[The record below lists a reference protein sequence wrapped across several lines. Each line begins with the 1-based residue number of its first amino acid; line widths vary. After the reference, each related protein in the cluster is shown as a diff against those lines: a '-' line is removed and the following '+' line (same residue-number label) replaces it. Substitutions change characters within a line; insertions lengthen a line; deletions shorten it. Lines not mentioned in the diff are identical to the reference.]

1 MKPYMLFAVFG
12 AVTLNAAAQ
21 HASPSRPDDPSV
33 AVPVVVYASPLKGY
47 VRYREEAPRPWR
59 VLNEE
64 VARTGGHAGIVG
76 GMKDVHGKRLERP
89 VGPASDA
96 STPVDPKRLDRR
108 STNPPKPE
116 GHRQQG
122 H

>member
-33 AVPVVVYASPLKGY
+33 AVPVVVYQSTFQGY
-47 VRYREEAPRPWR
+47 NSYREEIPRPWR
-59 VLNEE
+59 ELNEE
-64 VARTGGHAGIVG
+64 VARTGGHAGIMHG
-76 GMKDVHGKRLERP
+76 TKAVHGKLLEHSAGRP
-89 VGPASDA
+89 SGVSAPAHPE
-96 STPVDPKRLDRR
+96 TLEKRA
-108 STNPPKPE
+108 NNAPKPE
-116 GHRQQG
+116 GNRYRG